1 MLLKDYLRQVSGTG
15 VLSTSDSAGNV
26 NSAIYSKPFVTED
39 GLLAFLMRER
49 QSWRNIE
56 ENPHASFMFIEKG
69 KPCHGIRVRLVGVA
83 EESDRELID
92 RMTRSWISA
101 EEDKELGP
109 KHLVYFRIEQIRKL
123 VGDEN
128 PEITWN

>member
-15 VLSTSDSAGNV
+15 VLSTSDAAGNV

-49 QSWRNIE
+49 QTWHNIE
-56 ENPHASFMFIEKG
+56 ENPHANFMFIERG
-69 KPCHGIRVRLVGVA
+69 APYQGIRVRLVEVA
-83 EESDRELID
+83 EESDDELVD
-92 RMTRSWISA
+92 RMTRGWISS
-101 EEDKELGP
+101 EENRELGP
-109 KHLVYFRIEQIRKL
+109 KHLVYFRIEKIRKL
-123 VGDEN
+123 VGDDP